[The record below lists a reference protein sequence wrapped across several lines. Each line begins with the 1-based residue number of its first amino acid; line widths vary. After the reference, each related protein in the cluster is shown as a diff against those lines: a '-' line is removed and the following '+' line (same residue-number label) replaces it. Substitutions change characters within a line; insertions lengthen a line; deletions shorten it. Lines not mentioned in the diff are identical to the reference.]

1 MENEYLDIIPQR
13 KKRKVT
19 IKAVFQRFPV
29 QKVLHVY
36 ANGKEIPFKFEKE
49 TGIITITPYEN
60 LSNGYHTLNVV
71 VQNKN
76 GNHQQESEPFHGYEY
91 LV

>member
-1 MENEYLDIIPQR
+1 MEQSEYLDIIPQR

-36 ANGKEIPFKFEKE
+36 ANGKEIPFIQN
-49 TGIITITPYEN
+49 GNSITP
-60 LSNGYHTLNVV
+60 VW
-71 VQNKN
+71 KKK
-76 GNHQQESEPFHGYEY
+76 
-91 LV
+91 